1 MSNFKLPNKTIK
13 VKFIRRKTGM
23 AQNVEDNH
31 VIAGG
36 MLNGSFKKIFV
47 PLTKQNQL
55 ANVLTKEEKDFLE
68 SPDGLNLDLSVY
80 SNKDFW
86 LNRYVRLR
94 KGDNYLDLSDPID
107 YISAAILKANK
118 NLIAPDWKSRNLNL
132 NYLYAIVE
140 DGEESQIK
148 RSDFSF
154 KKKAIKQYMKV
165 ETNSQVLRSIIKL
178 IDGKVIAKTAS
189 LDFLQE
195 MVETIIDNKPESFV
209 NLMDDADFE
218 TKMLIN
224 TAEDLGVIIKQGN
237 KYATADGLE
246 LCRKGELPTFTNA
259 ISYLTDPL
267 NKEVVD
273 IIEAK
278 INKLQKKSK

>member
-23 AQNVEDNH
+23 AQNVDDSH

-68 SPDGLNLDLSVY
+68 GSDGLNLDLSVY
-80 SNKDFW
+80 SNKEFW

-118 NLIAPDWKSRNLNL
+118 NLIAPNWKARNERLE
-132 NYLYAIVE
+132 YIYAIVE

-148 RSDFSF
+148 RNDFSF
-154 KKKAIKQYMKV
+154 KKKAIKQYMKI
-165 ETNSQVLRSIIKL
+165 ETNSEILRSVIKL

-195 MVETIIDNKPESFV
+195 MVELVIDTKPEAFV
-209 NLMDDADFE
+209 NLMEDADFE
-218 TKMLIN
+218 TKILIS
-224 TAEDLGVIIKQGN
+224 TSEDLGIIVKQGN
-237 KYATADGLE
+237 KYATSDGLE

-259 ISYLTDPL
+259 VAYLTDPL

-273 IIEAK
+273 IIESK